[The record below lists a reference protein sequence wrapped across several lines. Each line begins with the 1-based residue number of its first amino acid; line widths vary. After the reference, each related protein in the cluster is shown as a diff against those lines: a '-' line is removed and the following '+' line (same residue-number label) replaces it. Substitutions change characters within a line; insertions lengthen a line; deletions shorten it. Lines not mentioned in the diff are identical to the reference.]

1 MSLGSDYLRS
11 LLEEDPERG
20 VYRCKREMFTDP
32 RLFELEMKHIFEG
45 NWVYLAHES
54 QVAGVNDYLT
64 TQIGRQS
71 IVIAR
76 NRDGQLNAFINACS
90 HRGAMLCRHKSG
102 NRSSYTCPFHG
113 WTFNNSG
120 KLLKVKDPA
129 EAGYPQG
136 FNCEGSH
143 DLTRVARF
151 ESYRGFLFGS
161 LNPDVRPLAEHLG
174 ESAKIIDMIVDQSP
188 EGLEVL
194 RGSSSYVYDG
204 NWKLT
209 AENGA
214 DGYHVSSV
222 HWNYAATQSQRQ
234 QRDAADPLRTMSAA
248 GWARQGGGFYSF
260 EHGHMLLWS
269 RWANPEDRPAF
280 ERRAELAR
288 DFGEARADWMIENS
302 RNLCLYPNVYLMD
315 QFSSQIRIAR
325 PLSATYVWPYQL
337 HASIGPSCALAEVDA
352 QRARVWSGTQNPH
365 DLRNDLARLLQR
377 ETGDIEV
384 IRMEAAGCYGRNG
397 ADDVSAD
404 AVLLAQAVGR
414 PVRVQLMREQEHGWE
429 PKGTAQLI
437 EVRGGLDEQGRV
449 AAYDFATCYPSNGA
463 PTLALLL
470 TGRIPATPQ
479 VADMGDRTAIPQ
491 YRYPRMRVVANDA
504 APIVRASWMRG
515 VSALPNVF
523 AHESYVDELAHLAG
537 IDPIAF
543 RRRYLDD
550 QRALALIDALVAR
563 AGWQPRTS
571 PNPEAR
577 RDGLLKGRGFAY
589 ARYFH
594 SKFPGFGAAWAA
606 WIVDVEV
613 NPENG
618 AVRVAKVWVA
628 HDCGQMVNPDGV
640 RHQVHGNVIQ
650 STSRVLKEFATFDRR
665 GVTSLEWGGYPILG
679 FPELPEIDVLLL
691 DRPEQPPMGAGESA
705 SVPSAAAIANAI
717 FDATGARLR
726 QVPFTPE
733 RVLAALRSA
742 QA

>member
-194 RGSSSYVYDG
+194 RGSSSYVYEG

-222 HWNYAATQSQRQ
+222 HWNYA
-234 QRDAADPLRTMSAA
+234 PKGESA
-248 GWARQGGGFYSF
+248 
-260 EHGHMLLWS
+260 
-269 RWANPEDRPAF
+269 
-280 ERRAELAR
+280 
-288 DFGEARADWMIENS
+288 EARARRIRQYEDFF
-302 RNLCLYPNVYLMD
+302 NVSGM
-315 QFSSQIRIAR
+315 
-325 PLSATYVWPYQL
+325 ATPDDLEEFRSCQQGYQG
-337 HASIGPSCALAEVDA
+337 SVVG
-352 QRARVWSGTQNPH
+352 W
-365 DLRNDLARLLQR
+365 NDLSRGA
-377 ETGDIEV
+377 EHWIE
-384 IRMEAAGCYGRNG
+384 G
-397 ADDVSAD
+397 AD
-404 AVLLAQAVGR
+404 
-414 PVRVQLMREQEHGWE
+414 
-429 PKGTAQLI
+429 
-437 EVRGGLDEQGRV
+437 
-449 AAYDFATCYPSNGA
+449 AA
-463 PTLALLL
+463 
-470 TGRIPATPQ
+470 
-479 VADMGDRTAIPQ
+479 
-491 YRYPRMRVVANDA
+491 
-504 APIVRASWMRG
+504 
-515 VSALPNVF
+515 
-523 AHESYVDELAHLAG
+523 
-537 IDPIAF
+537 
-543 RRRYLDD
+543 
-550 QRALALIDALVAR
+550 
-563 AGWQPRTS
+563 
-571 PNPEAR
+571 
-577 RDGLLKGRGFAY
+577 
-589 ARYFH
+589 
-594 SKFPGFGAAWAA
+594 
-606 WIVDVEV
+606 
-613 NPENG
+613 
-618 AVRVAKVWVA
+618 
-628 HDCGQMVNPDGV
+628 
-640 RHQVHGNVIQ
+640 
-650 STSRVLKEFATFDRR
+650 
-665 GVTSLEWGGYPILG
+665 
-679 FPELPEIDVLLL
+679 
-691 DRPEQPPMGAGESA
+691 
-705 SVPSAAAIANAI
+705 AAAI
-717 FDATGARLR
+717 DLRPRLSGVR
-726 QVPFTPE
+726 TEDEGLFVLQHRYWQE
-733 RVLAALRSA
+733 ALLAALEHERTQRVALREVAS
-742 QA
+742 